1 MIMVCGINC
10 NIQNSNRKISKII
23 LYFVWV
29 FIIIFIGPQM
39 KDFWNILPSDS
50 LYSMIDAITS
60 PASTSLVD
68 QSVSNTSGCPTFPH
82 CVFSYVCSKNLDQ
95 SMQNHTDCICLAFLQ
110 CASSMYPQLAC
121 LRGCKITQVAFVW
134 LFSTVHFQMPLQMTG
149 FDGCKVT
156 LVAFVIFF
164 SMGFQ
169 MRPHRTWINACI
181 VALVTFVWLFSTV
194 CFQMASDRACMDWCK
209 VTLIAFVRLFSN
221 VCPQMASDSL
231 PDRIHNCTGCI
242 CLTFLHCVFSNV
254 FKALA

>member
-110 CASSMYPQLAC
+110 CASSNVSSTCLPQRMQNHTGCIC
-121 LRGCKITQVAFVW
+121 L
-134 LFSTVHFQMPLQMTG
+134 
-149 FDGCKVT
+149 
-156 LVAFVIFF
+156 
-164 SMGFQ
+164 
-169 MRPHRTWINACI
+169 
-181 VALVTFVWLFSTV
+181 TFLH
-194 CFQMASDRACMDWCK
+194 CA
-209 VTLIAFVRLFSN
+209 FSN
-221 VCPQMASDSL
+221 ASSNDWFWRLQS
-231 PDRIHNCTGCI
+231 HTGCICYFFLYGFSNETSTHLDQRMHSRIGYI
-242 CLTFLHCVFSNV
+242 CLTFLHCVFSNG
-254 FKALA
+254 LR